1 MASRAFFAGSPVVR
15 TLHFMAEGAGS
26 VPGGELRSFMLV
38 MWPKSHRLPRADWVP
53 TFEKVVCRTPVD
65 QRCLHHL
72 GAFLA
77 HTDLGS
83 FRPHHLSC
91 SPWSLLLAALPAQ
104 KALSVCLYSTEP
116 YLPHPTPLPQ
126 CSGLLQRPSQPL
138 TLPLC
143 IFFIISPSP
152 SATPAPVLS
161 NLRVETVVLMSPEF
175 STGSGLISRE
185 TVV

>member
-1 MASRAFFAGSPVVR
+1 MQIVGLCSCVLCLLSWQIDNLRLSFVAIKMASRAFFAGSPVVR

-116 YLPHPTPLPQ
+116 YLP
-126 CSGLLQRPSQPL
+126 
-138 TLPLC
+138 
-143 IFFIISPSP
+143 PSP
-152 SATPAPVLS
+152 LYLSAQAPS
-161 NLRVETVVLMSPEF
+161 RDPPSP
-175 STGSGLISRE
+175 
-185 TVV
+185 